1 MLLQEGKYISALMA
15 AEAVVHL
22 TIRIHTEGRRLFIM
36 KRTQSDIPPPG
47 LFQPDTGTDQAH
59 NIRRIPDLV
68 DDLIRIVQT
77 SLPPLHPPAAPSL
90 PGRPSAYLLPMS
102 AWQILCI
109 SPAHVRQTD
118 CLRVSCSYPA
128 DGLPACT
135 YFVSGCPLVLAEP
148 AILCYFINPS
158 WLHFFCQDC
167 GTNSSRNFEIE
178 YWSVIPDM

>member
-77 SLPPLHPPAAPSL
+77 SLPPLHLPAALLNRAGPLQLPCLCPAGGLSACIPPSFV
-90 PGRPSAYLLPMS
+90 RTHSAG
-102 AWQILCI
+102 
-109 SPAHVRQTD
+109 V
-118 CLRVSCSYPA
+118 
-128 DGLPACT
+128 
-135 YFVSGCPLVLAEP
+135 
-148 AILCYFINPS
+148 
-158 WLHFFCQDC
+158 
-167 GTNSSRNFEIE
+167 
-178 YWSVIPDM
+178 